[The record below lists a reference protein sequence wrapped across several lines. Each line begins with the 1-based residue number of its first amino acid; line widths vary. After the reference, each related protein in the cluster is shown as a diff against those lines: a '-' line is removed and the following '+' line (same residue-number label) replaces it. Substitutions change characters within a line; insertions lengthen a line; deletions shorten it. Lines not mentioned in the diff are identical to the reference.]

1 MEDFVI
7 MEDTNIVD
15 FVISHNGLTISGE
28 RFTTARFLPF
38 DVKGK
43 CRQCGGN
50 TVEIDVAMTT
60 NGIIV
65 ICSRLKEQKYLD
77 FDKLLPLP
85 NNSYFKVKSRSS
97 VFIIPFK
104 ENLPTIKEEQEKTI
118 HDYNDVVDTNSN
130 EE

>member
-38 DVKGK
+38 DIKGK

-77 FDKLLPLP
+77 FDKFFPLP
-85 NNSYFKVKSRSS
+85 NNAYFKIKSRSS
-97 VFIIPFK
+97 TFIIPFK
-104 ENLPTIKEEQEKTI
+104 EYLQVIKEEERTV
-118 HDYNDVVDTNSN
+118 HDNNDVVDNKAN